1 MSACEQNM
9 TDDHGELFM
18 EYHDGLIYA
27 SSPSEHLPVL
37 THLILEKDLGGYC
50 SPTCIMISTQGKH

>member
-1 MSACEQNM
+1 M

-37 THLILEKDLGGYC
+37 TQLILEKDLGGYR